1 MTQGIKIVHLFQDP
15 LSSVVLTIVD
25 IIRRVQIR
33 AEAALTVG
41 RLDINI

>member
-1 MTQGIKIVHLFQDP
+1 MVHLFQDP

-33 AEAALTVG
+33 AEAALIVG